1 MTEKQ
6 IRAQVVATAEA
17 WLGAKTGSAQHKEII
32 KIYNAQ
38 RPLPRGTQMQENW
51 AWCAVFVSA
60 VALKLGYRDIMPT
73 EMSCHQMT
81 LLYKQLGRWVE
92 NDAYVPSAGDVIFYD
107 WQDGTNYAATNNT
120 GTPDH
125 VGIVTACD
133 GITIHVIEGNVN
145 SEVAMR
151 VLVVNGRFIRGF
163 GIPDYASKATEAE
176 PADKVG
182 DLARRLATEIN
193 DSGLDAAQVLAK
205 VTALLGNVDKPSEP
219 EKPTEPPAEPEKPA
233 YDVDKIALEVLN
245 GKWGN
250 GTARRRRL
258 TAAGYDY
265 RTVQNRVNEIDA
277 ERRKGK

>member
-6 IRAQVVATAEA
+6 IREQVVAAAEA
-17 WLGAKTGSAQHKEII
+17 WLGAKTGSAQHKEIL
-32 KIYNAQ
+32 KLYNTQ

-60 VALKLGYRDIMPT
+60 VALKLGLRDIMPT
-73 EMSCHQMT
+73 EMSCHQMM
-81 LLYKQLGRWVE
+81 LLYKQLGRWIE
-92 NDAYVPSAGDVIFYD
+92 NDAYVPAAGDVIFYD
-107 WQDGTNYAATNNT
+107 WQDNGVGDNT

-125 VGIVTACD
+125 VGIVTSCD
-133 GITIHVIEGNVN
+133 GKSIHVIEGNVSN
-145 SEVAMR
+145 KVGTR
-151 VLVVNGRFIRGF
+151 VLEVNGRYIRGF
-163 GIPDYASKATEAE
+163 GIPDYASKATEKE

-182 DLARRLATEIN
+182 DLARKIATEIN
-193 DSGLDAAQVLAK
+193 DSGLDAAEVLSK
-205 VTALLGNVDKPSEP
+205 VSALLGVTGK
-219 EKPTEPPAEPEKPA
+219 TETPAETPAEPEKPA

-265 RTVQNRVNEIDA
+265 LTVQTRVNEIDA

>member
-17 WLGAKTGSAQHKEII
+17 WLGVRAGSAQHKEII
-32 KIYNAQ
+32 KLYNAQ
-38 RPLPRGTQMQENW
+38 RPLPRGTRMQEGW
-51 AWCAVFVSA
+51 AWCAAFVSA
-60 VALKLGYRDIMPT
+60 VSLKLGYRDIMPT
-73 EMSCHQMT
+73 EMSCHQMI
-81 LLYKQLGRWVE
+81 LLYRQLGRWIE
-92 NDAYVPSAGDVIFYD
+92 NDAYVPSPGDVIMYD
-107 WQDGTNYAATNNT
+107 WDDGRNYASTDNT

-133 GITIHVIEGNVN
+133 GITIHVIEGNVSN
-145 SEVAMR
+145 RVGTR

-163 GIPDYASKATEAE
+163 GIPDYASKATEE
-176 PADKVG
+176 EKPADKVG

-193 DSGLDAAQVLAK
+193 DSGLDAAAVLAK
-205 VTALLGNVDKPSEP
+205 VSALLGA
-219 EKPTEPPAEPEKPA
+219 KPTEPAKPAETPAEPKKPA

-250 GTARRRRL
+250 GAARRRRL

-265 RTVQNRVNEIDA
+265 QTVQNRVNEIDA
-277 ERRKGK
+277 ERRRKK

>member
-6 IRAQVVATAEA
+6 IREKVVATAEA

-38 RPLPRGTQMQENW
+38 RPLPRGTQMQESW

-60 VALKLGYRDIMPT
+60 VSLKLGLRDIMPT
-73 EMSCHQMT
+73 EMSCHQMI
-81 LLYKQLGRWVE
+81 LLYKKLGRWVE
-92 NDAYVPSAGDVIFYD
+92 NDAHVPSPGNVIFYD
-107 WQDGTNYAATNNT
+107 WQDGANYASTDNT

-133 GITIHVIEGNVN
+133 GKNISVIEGNVSN
-145 SEVAMR
+145 KVGTRALE
-151 VLVVNGRFIRGF
+151 VNGRYIRGF
-163 GIPDYASKATEAE
+163 GIPDYASKATEEEKTAE
-176 PADKVG
+176 PDKTD
-182 DLARRLATEIN
+182 DLARKIATEIN
-193 DSGLDAAQVLAK
+193 DSGLDAAAVLAK
-205 VTALLGNVDKPSEP
+205 VSALLGKKPAETPTEP
-219 EKPTEPPAEPEKPA
+219 EKKLTAEEI
-233 YDVDKIALEVLN
+233 DKIALEVLN

-250 GTARRRRL
+250 GVTRRRRL

-265 RTVQNRVNEIDA
+265 QTVQDRVNEIDA